1 MQNNDEASGK
11 TRLVGQRHVSVKSK
25 TWSNVVKGTN
35 LPRMKIFLKNGLV
48 YLCLITFKA
57 MSVFP

>member
-1 MQNNDEASGK
+1 MQNNDKASGK
-11 TRLVGQRHVSVKSK
+11 TGLVGQRHVSVKSK

-35 LPRMKIFLKNGLV
+35 LRVKIFLKNGLV

>member
-1 MQNNDEASGK
+1 MQNNDKASGK

-35 LPRMKIFLKNGLV
+35 LPRLKIFLKMGLFICV
-48 YLCLITFKA
+48 
-57 MSVFP
+57 